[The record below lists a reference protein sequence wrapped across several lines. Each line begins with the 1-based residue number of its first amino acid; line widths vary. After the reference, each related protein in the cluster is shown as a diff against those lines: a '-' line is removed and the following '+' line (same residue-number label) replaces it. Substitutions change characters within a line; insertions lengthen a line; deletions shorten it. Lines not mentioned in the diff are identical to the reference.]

1 MTHEDW
7 VRYTDQ
13 LENSLARAEAA
24 QKDKD
29 IIVLLR
35 MAYQICK
42 ERMIETDERRTY
54 FSPGTDKR

>member
-13 LENSLARAEAA
+13 LENSLARAEEAK
-24 QKDKD
+24 KDND

-54 FSPGTDKR
+54 FNPGTDKR

>member
-1 MTHEDW
+1 MKHEDW
-7 VRYTDQ
+7 ARFTDQ

-29 IIVLLR
+29 IIILLR

-42 ERMIETDERRTY
+42 ERMIETDGRRTY
-54 FSPGTDKR
+54 FPGGADKR

>member
-13 LENSLARAEAA
+13 LENSLARAEEAK
-24 QKDKD
+24 KDND

-42 ERMIETDERRTY
+42 ERMIETDGERNN
-54 FSPGTDKR
+54 

>member
-42 ERMIETDERRTY
+42 ERMKETDGERNN
-54 FSPGTDKR
+54 